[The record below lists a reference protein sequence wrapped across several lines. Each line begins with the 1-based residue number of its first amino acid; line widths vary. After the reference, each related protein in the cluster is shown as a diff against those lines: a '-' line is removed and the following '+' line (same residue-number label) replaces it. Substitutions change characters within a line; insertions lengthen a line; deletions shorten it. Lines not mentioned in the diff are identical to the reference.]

1 MRTFLLT
8 RAFYSVITLW
18 LLVSIVFG
26 LVRLTGDPVKMKAE
40 AGADEAYMQQLRR
53 DWGLDQPV
61 YRQYTSFLANL
72 LRGDFGHSFT
82 KSLAVRTIYFER
94 LPNSLKL
101 GLAAFVISMLLGVP
115 LGMLSALKPNTWLD
129 SFGKMFALLGL
140 SMPGFF
146 IGLVL
151 VIIFGVELG
160 WLPVL
165 GKGQSAFVGGDPSTW
180 VAFWF
185 QDWQYLAMPAFALGW
200 FFSGAML
207 RITRSSM
214 LEVIGSDYIKLVRL
228 KGIPEWVVTVK
239 HALKNSLIPI
249 LTLAGLNLL
258 VMINVAVVVEVVFNW
273 PGVGQLLYDALV
285 NRDFPMVQGVVLMSG
300 LMIVMLNFVIDV
312 LYAYTDPRIRLA
324 R

>member
-1 MRTFLLT
+1 M
-8 RAFYSVITLW
+8 
-18 LLVSIVFG
+18 
-26 LVRLTGDPVKMKAE
+26 
-40 AGADEAYMQQLRR
+40 
-53 DWGLDQPV
+53 
-61 YRQYTSFLANL
+61 
-72 LRGDFGHSFT
+72 
-82 KSLAVRTIYFER
+82 RTIYFER

-115 LGMLSALKPNTWLD
+115 LGMLSALKAEHLAGQLWQNVRAARTID
-129 SFGKMFALLGL
+129 AGLLHRPGPGHHLRRGVGL
-140 SMPGFF
+140 APGARQ
-146 IGLVL
+146 
-151 VIIFGVELG
+151 
-160 WLPVL
+160 
-165 GKGQSAFVGGDPSTW
+165 GQQCVRRGDPSTW

-214 LEVIGSDYIKLVRL
+214 LEIIGSDYIKLVRL

-258 VMINVAVVVEVVFNW
+258 VMINVAVVVEVDLQLARRGPVALRR
-273 PGVGQLLYDALV
+273 PGQSRLPHGA
-285 NRDFPMVQGVVLMSG
+285 GVVLMSG
-300 LMIVMLNFVIDV
+300 ADDRDAQLCDRCPLRAIS
-312 LYAYTDPRIRLA
+312 DPRIRLS